1 MMRGDASLK
10 GKIKALAK
18 KSNLKP
24 QELLQMYLFEHLL
37 VRLGKSGYA
46 EAFVLKGGLLISSMT
61 GVAQRT
67 TMDMDTTVI
76 GMDMDTTVIGMDMD
90 EDTVSEAVAAICAVD
105 VADGMEYSFERI
117 EPIREGDEYAN
128 WRAHLRVKYG
138 KIDAPV
144 KIDITTGDEI
154 VPGRIEYRYP
164 LMFEEGS
171 VRVLSYPLETVLAE
185 KLETVVSRGIANTR
199 GRDYYDIHT
208 LLRLK
213 ADEINRDSLHEA
225 VVATASRRGSL
236 GKMGGYEAVLGEVR
250 RSDMMRGFWS
260 SYVSA
265 SPYAEGVDFEE
276 AVDSA
281 IELARLSGLDDLD

>member
-1 MMRGDASLK
+1 
-10 GKIKALAK
+10 
-18 KSNLKP
+18 
-24 QELLQMYLFEHLL
+24 
-37 VRLGKSGYA
+37 
-46 EAFVLKGGLLISSMT
+46 
-61 GVAQRT
+61 
-67 TMDMDTTVI
+67 
-76 GMDMDTTVIGMDMD
+76 MD
-90 EDTVSEAVAAICAVD
+90 EDTVSETVAAICAVD
-105 VADGMEYSFERI
+105 AADGMEYSLERI

-128 WRAHLRVKYG
+128 WRAHLRARCG

-199 GRDYYDIHT
+199 GRDYCDIHT

-236 GKMGGYEAVLGEVR
+236 GKMGDYEAVLGEVR
-250 RSDMMRGFWS
+250 RSDMMRGIWS
-260 SYVSA
+260 SCVSA

-281 IELARLSGLDDLD
+281 IELARLSEFDDLD

>member
-76 GMDMDTTVIGMDMD
+76 GMDMD

-105 VADGMEYSFERI
+105 VADGMEYSLERI

-236 GKMGGYEAVLGEVR
+236 GKMGDYEAVLGEVR
-250 RSDMMRGFWS
+250 RS
-260 SYVSA
+260 
-265 SPYAEGVDFEE
+265 E
-276 AVDSA
+276 
-281 IELARLSGLDDLD
+281 

>member
-1 MMRGDASLK
+1 MMKGDASLK

-67 TMDMDTTVI
+67 TMDMD
-76 GMDMDTTVIGMDMD
+76 

-105 VADGMEYSFERI
+105 VADGMEYFLERI

-154 VPGRIEYRYP
+154 VPGRIEYLYP

-236 GKMGGYEAVLGEVR
+236 GKMGDYEAVLSEVR
-250 RSDMMRGFWS
+250 RSDMMRGIWS

-281 IELARLSGLDDLD
+281 IELARLSELDDLG

>member
-1 MMRGDASLK
+1 MMRSDASLK

-37 VRLGKSGYA
+37 TRLGKSGYA

-67 TMDMDTTVI
+67 T
-76 GMDMDTTVIGMDMD
+76 MDMDTTVIGMDMD

-128 WRAHLRVKYG
+128 WREHLRARYG

-164 LMFEEGS
+164 LMFEKGS
-171 VRVLSYPLETVLAE
+171 VRVL
-185 KLETVVSRGIANTR
+185 
-199 GRDYYDIHT
+199 
-208 LLRLK
+208 
-213 ADEINRDSLHEA
+213 
-225 VVATASRRGSL
+225 
-236 GKMGGYEAVLGEVR
+236 
-250 RSDMMRGFWS
+250 
-260 SYVSA
+260 
-265 SPYAEGVDFEE
+265 
-276 AVDSA
+276 
-281 IELARLSGLDDLD
+281 

>member
-1 MMRGDASLK
+1 MMRSDASLK

-76 GMDMDTTVIGMDMD
+76 GMDMD

-105 VADGMEYSFERI
+105 AADGMEYSFERI

-128 WRAHLRVKYG
+128 WRAHLRARCG

-236 GKMGGYEAVLGEVR
+236 GKMGDYEAVLGEVR
-250 RSDMMRGFWS
+250 RSDMMRGIWS

-281 IELARLSGLDDLD
+281 IELARLSELDDLD

>member
-76 GMDMDTTVIGMDMD
+76 GMDMD

-128 WRAHLRVKYG
+128 WRAHLRVRCG

-213 ADEINRDSLHEA
+213 ADEINQDSLHEA

-236 GKMGGYEAVLGEVR
+236 GTMGDYEAVLGEVR
-250 RSDMMRGFWS
+250 RSDMMRGIWS

-281 IELARLSGLDDLD
+281 IELARLSELDDLD